1 MYNKII
7 KNYQISIG
15 NPFKLANETFSC
27 SISSSQQ
34 KDNSDEN
41 MQEELFEVEEDPQC
55 QAELIIQEAKMEAME
70 IISKAIEEANLKK
83 QQIYEEARKAGYE
96 EGTAISKKEYEA
108 LIEEAKEIKLQAQTE
123 HEKMLKEFEQEAV
136 SLVLDIAKK
145 VISDEVVLNK
155 QNVLL
160 LFRQAIEKCVNRE
173 NMVLRVSDEDYDYSI
188 KNKERILSM
197 VEGVSNL
204 EICRDSSLE
213 PGSCII
219 ETEFG
224 TIDASVQT
232 KLSQIEEAFL
242 KERAG

>member
-1 MYNKII
+1 LYNKII

-15 NPFKLANETFSC
+15 NPFKLANETLRC
-27 SISSSQQ
+27 NTQNLGQ
-34 KDNSDEN
+34 EDNTHEDLLQDSPKT
-41 MQEELFEVEEDPQC
+41 EEDPEC

-70 IISKAIEEANLKK
+70 IVSKAMEEANLKK
-83 QQIYEEARKAGYE
+83 QQIYEEAKKAGYE
-96 EGTAISKKEYEA
+96 EGIAISKKEYEE
-108 LIEEAKEIKLQAQTE
+108 LIEEAKEIKLQAQIE

-136 SLVLDIAKK
+136 LLVLDIAKK

-155 QNVLL
+155 QNVLF
-160 LFRQAIEKCVNRE
+160 LFREAIEKCVNRE

-188 KNKERILSM
+188 RNKDKILSM
-197 VEGVSNL
+197 VEGVANL
-204 EICRDSSLE
+204 EICKDSSLE

-224 TIDASVQT
+224 SIDASVQT
-232 KLSQIEEAFL
+232 KLAKIEEAFL